1 MFFED
6 YKILENKKVVDE
18 DFSDRDVAVMV
29 IQEAVDLYNKEKHSL
44 I

>member
-1 MFFED
+1 
-6 YKILENKKVVDE
+6 VVVE
-18 DFSDRDVAVMV
+18 DFSDRDVAVKV